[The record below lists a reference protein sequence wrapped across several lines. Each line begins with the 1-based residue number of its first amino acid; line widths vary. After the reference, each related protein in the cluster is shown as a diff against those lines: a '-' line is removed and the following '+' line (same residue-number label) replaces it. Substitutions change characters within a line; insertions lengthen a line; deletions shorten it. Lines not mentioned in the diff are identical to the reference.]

1 MQRLHTPDQA
11 AQWLRERVTS
21 ALRTDNR
28 KVQVNDGFIAWPG
41 AAHDARQFVPI
52 ALKQGASA
60 CLVEAVGAEVF
71 DWDDVPNITD
81 RVASY
86 NGLKSACGPIAAS
99 FYQHPSAEV
108 DVIAITGTNGKTSC
122 AWWLA
127 HALQKLGQSSS
138 LVGTLGLG
146 RPDNLINTGMTT
158 PDPVLLQSHLYDM
171 VREGICN
178 CVMEASSIGIAEHRL
193 DGTNVR
199 LAMFTNFSQDHL
211 DYHGDMDQYWQA
223 KESLFDWPGLQAVVV
238 NIDDPKGVL
247 LANKLQKIG
256 QVKVWTY
263 ATQEQVLK
271 QASQHIQAV
280 HMKYAN
286 RGMQFEIKQGDS
298 SASLETTMVGDYNVS
313 NLTGVIACLC
323 ALGHRLDDV
332 AQACMNLPSIP
343 GRMELLGVAGDPLV
357 VVDFAHTPDAIEK
370 TLRALQ
376 PLAALRG
383 GDMICVLGCGG
394 DRDKSKRPLM
404 AAAAEMYAQ
413 QIVLTS
419 DNPRSEDPKAILQDM
434 YAGLKKPQSARTVV
448 DRAQAIAEAVQHA
461 RPNDLVLIAGKG
473 HETYQE
479 ILGVKYPFSDQS
491 HAQQAILHRSM
502 HV

>member
-1 MQRLHTPDQA
+1 
-11 AQWLRERVTS
+11 
-21 ALRTDNR
+21 
-28 KVQVNDGFIAWPG
+28 
-41 AAHDARQFVPI
+41 
-52 ALKQGASA
+52 
-60 CLVEAVGAEVF
+60 
-71 DWDDVPNITD
+71 
-81 RVASY
+81 
-86 NGLKSACGPIAAS
+86 
-99 FYQHPSAEV
+99 
-108 DVIAITGTNGKTSC
+108 
-122 AWWLA
+122 
-127 HALQKLGQSSS
+127 
-138 LVGTLGLG
+138 
-146 RPDNLINTGMTT
+146 
-158 PDPVLLQSHLYDM
+158 
-171 VREGICN
+171 
-178 CVMEASSIGIAEHRL
+178 
-193 DGTNVR
+193 
-199 LAMFTNFSQDHL
+199 MFTNFSQDHL

-247 LANKLQKIG
+247 LANKLQKTG

-271 QASQHIQAV
+271 KASQHIQAV
-280 HMKYAN
+280 HVKYAN
-286 RGMQFEIKQGDS
+286 RGMQFEIKQSDS

-332 AQACMNLPSIP
+332 AQACRNLPAVP

-419 DNPRSEDPKAILQDM
+419 DNPRSEDPTAILQDM
-434 YAGLKKPQSARTVV
+434 YAGLKEPQFARTVV